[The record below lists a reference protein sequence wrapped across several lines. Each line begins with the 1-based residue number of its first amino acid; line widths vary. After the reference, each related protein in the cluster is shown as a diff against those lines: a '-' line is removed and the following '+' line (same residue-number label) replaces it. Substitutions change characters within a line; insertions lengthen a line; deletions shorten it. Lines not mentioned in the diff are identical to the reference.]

1 MPRSLGCAGARVVV
15 SGEKGKGMDTIG
27 ETGPAGGSWKGA
39 AEIEAALRHA
49 EETESRFRTLA
60 DCAPVLLWMSGE
72 DGLCDF
78 FNQGWL
84 KFTGRTL
91 EQEIGNGWAEGI
103 HPEDFARS
111 MQTYMEAFVLRRPFA
126 MEYRLRRQD
135 GEYRWIFDQG
145 APRFDGSNRFVGFI
159 GSCVDVTAQHDAHAA
174 LGQLN
179 QVLEERVRERTALA
193 NEREMLLREVHH
205 RVKNDLQLICSLL
218 SIQER
223 ELGDTIAARAL
234 EDCGLRVQAIAQIHE
249 QMYQS
254 SDLAQLSF
262 SEHLRTLTSQVQRV
276 GGSSRVEFALDIG
289 DGVILGVDRAIPCAM
304 IVHELVVNCF
314 KHAFR
319 DGRKGRVS
327 VTCRREAGSL
337 VSVAVQDNGVGMPER
352 SSGGSGDHSGGGLG
366 WTLIDAL
373 ARQLDG
379 TLLVQR
385 GEGTRVE
392 LRFSD
397 ESASHKLV
405 RPPVPVHGGAT
416 HRNSRREA
424 MS

>member
-1 MPRSLGCAGARVVV
+1 
-15 SGEKGKGMDTIG
+15 
-27 ETGPAGGSWKGA
+27 
-39 AEIEAALRHA
+39 
-49 EETESRFRTLA
+49 
-60 DCAPVLLWMSGE
+60 MSGE

-91 EQEIGNGWAEGI
+91 EQELGNGWAEGI

-111 MQTYMEAFVLRRPFA
+111 MQTYMEAFVARQAFA
-126 MEYRLRRQD
+126 MEYRLRRHD

-179 QVLEERVRERTALA
+179 HVLEERVRERTALA

-254 SDLAQLSF
+254 NDLAQLSF

-276 GGSSRVEFALDIG
+276 GGSARVEFALDIG
-289 DGVILGVDRAIPCAM
+289 DGVTLGVDRAIPCAM

-314 KHAFR
+314 KHAFS
-319 DGRKGRVS
+319 DGRKGRVT

-352 SSGGSGDHSGGGLG
+352 SSNGAGSAHGDHSAHRDHSGGLG

-379 TLLVQR
+379 TLLVQT
-385 GEGTRVE
+385 GAGTRVE

-397 ESASHKLV
+397 ESPGHKLV
-405 RPPVPVHGGAT
+405 RPPVAATGAALSGANGNA
-416 HRNSRREA
+416 HRQV

>member
-1 MPRSLGCAGARVVV
+1 
-15 SGEKGKGMDTIG
+15 
-27 ETGPAGGSWKGA
+27 
-39 AEIEAALRHA
+39 
-49 EETESRFRTLA
+49 
-60 DCAPVLLWMSGE
+60 MSGE

-91 EQEIGNGWAEGI
+91 EQELGNGWAEGI

-111 MQTYMEAFVLRRPFA
+111 MQTYMEAFVARRAFA
-126 MEYRLRRQD
+126 MEYRLRRHD

-276 GGSSRVEFALDIG
+276 GGSARVEFALDIG
-289 DGVILGVDRAIPCAM
+289 DGVTLGVDRAIPCAM

-314 KHAFR
+314 KHAFS
-319 DGRKGRVS
+319 DGRKGRVT
-327 VTCRREAGSL
+327 VTCRREAGSV

-352 SSGGSGDHSGGGLG
+352 SANGIGSVHGDHGAHGDRSGGLG

-379 TLLVQR
+379 TLLVQS
-385 GEGTRVE
+385 GAGTRVE

-397 ESASHKLV
+397 ESPGHKLV
-405 RPPVPVHGGAT
+405 RPPVAATGGAFSAT
-416 HRNSRREA
+416 SSGANGNAHRQA

>member
-1 MPRSLGCAGARVVV
+1 MSEG
-15 SGEKGKGMDTIG
+15 KGKGMGTIREAG
-27 ETGPAGGSWKGA
+27 AGGGWQGA

-60 DCAPVLLWMSGE
+60 DSAPVLLWMSGE

-84 KFTGRTL
+84 KFTGRSL
-91 EQEIGNGWAEGI
+91 EQELGNGWAEGI

-111 MQTYMEAFVLRRPFA
+111 MQTYMEAFVARRAFS
-126 MEYRLRRQD
+126 MEYRLRRHD

-179 QVLEERVRERTALA
+179 QVLQERVRERTALA

-223 ELGDTIAARAL
+223 ELGDTLAARAL

-254 SDLAQLSF
+254 NDLARLSF

-289 DGVILGVDRAIPCAM
+289 EGVTLGVDRAIPCAM

-319 DGRKGRVS
+319 DGRKGRVT
-327 VTCRREAGSL
+327 VTCRREVGSV
-337 VSVAVQDNGVGMPER
+337 VSVAVQDDGVGMPER
-352 SSGGSGDHSGGGLG
+352 SSNGTSGAHGDHPGGGLG

-379 TLLVQR
+379 TLLVQS
-385 GEGTRVE
+385 GAGTRVE

-397 ESASHKLV
+397 ESPSQKLV
-405 RPPVPVHGGAT
+405 RPPVANSGAT
-416 HRNSRREA
+416 NGNAQRRA